1 MVLLQKMELFIT
13 FVLWLQISFWLQAEI
28 ILTANRKVS
37 TCRNKTFY
45 LQEEKAEHKEK
56 K

>member
-13 FVLWLQISFWLQAEI
+13 FVLWLQKPFCLQAEI
-28 ILTANRKVS
+28 ILTANRNIS

-45 LQEEKAEHKEK
+45 LQAEKAENKEK

>member
-1 MVLLQKMELFIT
+1 MELFIT
-13 FVLWLQISFWLQAEI
+13 FVLWLQKPFWLQAEI
-28 ILTANRKVS
+28 ILTANRNIS

-45 LQEEKAEHKEK
+45 LQAEKAENKEK